1 MKSIAILG
9 STGSIGKKVL
19 EVVRDFPQKF
29 KIIGLSC
36 NSNIGILEQQIKE
49 FQPRL
54 AVVSNEERYRELKQ
68 RVKGCKISTG
78 KEGLIELATFKEAD
92 FIVFSMSG
100 IKALI
105 PLLKAIEN
113 EKQIG
118 LANKELL
125 VAAGKIVIQRAKQK
139 RVKILPIDSEQS
151 AIFQCLEGRDKQEIK
166 RIFLTASGGPLN
178 NSTKED
184 LCSVSPQSVLKH
196 PKWEMGEKITVDS
209 ATLMNKGLE
218 LIETKYFFD
227 IEIERIE
234 ILIHPEVLIHSMV
247 EFIDGSIIA
256 QLGIIDMRLPIQY
269 ALSYPQRLPFGE
281 SLDFSQIP
289 PLSFKSPDE
298 KKFPSLRLV
307 REAEREGGTTL
318 TALNAADEVAV
329 RAFLDGQIKF
339 TDISVIVEKV
349 IEKHQPLDD
358 SDINN
363 ILQADEWAREE
374 ASRLTLQ
381 VASRKLQANLK
392 PVA

>member
-256 QLGIIDMRLPIQY
+256 QLGIIDMRLPIH
-269 ALSYPQRLPFGE
+269 LL
-281 SLDFSQIP
+281 
-289 PLSFKSPDE
+289 
-298 KKFPSLRLV
+298 
-307 REAEREGGTTL
+307 
-318 TALNAADEVAV
+318 
-329 RAFLDGQIKF
+329 
-339 TDISVIVEKV
+339 
-349 IEKHQPLDD
+349 
-358 SDINN
+358 
-363 ILQADEWAREE
+363 EE
-374 ASRLTLQ
+374 YC
-381 VASRKLQANLK
+381 
-392 PVA
+392 

>member
-1 MKSIAILG
+1 MKNIVILG
-9 STGSIGKKVL
+9 STGSIGKKTL
-19 EVVRDFPQKF
+19 EVVRDFPQEF

-36 NSNIGILEQQIKE
+36 NSNIGILEEQIKE

-151 AIFQCLEGRDKQEIK
+151 AIFQCLEGRNKQEIK

-178 NSTKED
+178 NLTKED
-184 LCSVSPQSVLKH
+184 LWSVSPQSVLKH
-196 PKWEMGEKITVDS
+196 PKWKMGEKITVDS

-218 LIETKYFFD
+218 LIEAKYFFD
-227 IEIERIE
+227 VEIERIE

-269 ALSYPQRLPFGE
+269 ALSCPQRLPFGE
-281 SLDFSQIP
+281 SLNFSQIP

-318 TALNAADEVAV
+318 TVLNAADEVAV

-339 TDISVIVEKV
+339 TDISGIVEKV
-349 IEKHQPLDD
+349 IEKHRPLDD

-363 ILQADEWAREE
+363 ILQADEWARKE
-374 ASRLTLQ
+374 A
-381 VASRKLQANLK
+381 RKIIKMTN
-392 PVA
+392 